1 MHAQL
6 LKNAGHTLL
15 LCLPTQHM
23 ETRLHSGH
31 IGNGYT
37 CQGETPIRLQGRANG
52 DHGIRQVVRLMTA
65 SGGLA
70 TRRTLLDA

>member
-1 MHAQL
+1 MSSSAASDHGGTCHGGALTQL
-6 LKNAGHTLL
+6 T
-15 LCLPTQHM
+15 
-23 ETRLHSGH
+23 EIRLHCGH